1 MAESENMN
9 LSTTE
14 KEVLVTRLINAPREK
29 VFDAWVDPDKIVNW
43 WGPRGFTN
51 TNIEMEV
58 KPGGVW
64 RYTMHGPDGVDY
76 PNKIVY
82 TEVVEP
88 ERLAYDQ
95 MGEGEFDDIS
105 FRVLVTF
112 EAEGEKT
119 RVTMRSE
126 FPTAEQLRRV
136 VEEFGALEG
145 AKQNLERLGEF
156 TEAGSVIS

>member
-1 MAESENMN
+1 MAESENMD

-156 TEAGSVIS
+156 TEVGSVIS

>member
-156 TEAGSVIS
+156 IEVGSVIS